1 VKPPNT
7 VIERGLGGPICGEC
21 QRVLPVAGALNRVC
35 IQCHPQLEFVEL
47 LGDALGAENS
57 RELDALAEIMKRKDM
72 TARGVI
78 RHLFRLGHMIEQQLL
93 LEPDT
98 TIGYLDDQGDF
109 HGFFDRLPKKA
120 PMPDCGG
127 VDCKILQPGMTYH
140 NTDTCPE
147 KELFVKERIN
157 PDPGDIR
164 HGL

>member
-35 IQCHPQLEFVEL
+35 IQCHPQLEFAEL

-57 RELDALAEIMKRKDM
+57 RELDTLAQLMKKKDM

-78 RHLFRLGHMIEQQLL
+78 RHMFRLGQMVDHFTALGYEMVFRLGDDEIDPLHM
-93 LEPDT
+93 
-98 TIGYLDDQGDF
+98 GG
-109 HGFFDRLPKKA
+109 PKMA